1 MEICNVEDVMKV
13 ACHKKT
19 YPSQKQG
26 LVAVNT
32 LGSEDVRPCTSAFLK
47 PTRRKGNLRGCAF
60 SVITTAL
67 TTVLNLKLNAAT
79 HSTSVKKP

>member
-32 LGSEDVRPCTSAFLK
+32 LGSEDVRGLVHLCS
-47 PTRRKGNLRGCAF
+47 
-60 SVITTAL
+60 
-67 TTVLNLKLNAAT
+67 
-79 HSTSVKKP
+79 